1 MSLGLDL
8 GADDYV
14 TKPFSVRE
22 LMARV
27 RALLRRTQEASR
39 RCRTGCIRRCGARFP
54 RYAARRRASA
64 IEMTRKEFADLRL
77 LAARAGEVVRAMS
90 Y

>member
-1 MSLGLDL
+1 L

-27 RALLRRTQEASR
+27 RALLRRSQPQAEL
-39 RCRTGCIRRCGARFP
+39 P
-54 RYAARRRASA
+54 
-64 IEMTRKEFADLRL
+64 D
-77 LAARAGEVVRAMS
+77 
-90 Y
+90 